1 MAKRDRDEDVHD
13 ILAAEEFPPPA
24 MADADTPLARAHRLP
39 PDLTGDPQHAHDILA
54 ADEFPPPAM
63 ADADT
68 AFARARRLPPDLTGD
83 PIHAHDILA
92 AEAFAMPSPDAL
104 RRALEPAPRRAGWG
118 RLLVAAA
125 FGAVLALRLR
135 RR

>member
-1 MAKRDRDEDVHD
+1 MAKRDRDEEAHD
-13 ILAAEEFPPPA
+13 ILAADEFPPPA
-24 MADADTPLARAHRLP
+24 TADADTPLARARRLP
-39 PDLTGDPQHAHDILA
+39 PDLTGDPGHPHDILA

-68 AFARARRLPPDLTGD
+68 PFARAHRLPPDLTGD
-83 PIHAHDILA
+83 PLHAHDILA
-92 AEAFAMPSPDAL
+92 AEAFAMPSPDAMWVPVPP
-104 RRALEPAPRRAGWG
+104 EQRRAGWG
-118 RLLVAAA
+118 RLAAAAA